1 MNWNRMSLFKLPS
14 KSREF
19 NFHPRYYD
27 ERKERL
33 KKMVELHS
41 GENKTENR
49 VRSIKFR
56 ADLED
61 NWGKSHHKKQV
72 LRSNIRLLVI
82 LGIILM
88 LFYYIFI
95 GLDNAGEFIE
105 NVKQ

>member
-1 MNWNRMSLFKLPS
+1 MNWNKMSLFKLPS

-33 KKMVELHS
+33 QKKIELYS
-41 GENKTENR
+41 GENKSEDR
-49 VRSIKFR
+49 IRSIKFR

-61 NWGKSHHKKQV
+61 QWGNNSYKSQAF
-72 LRSNIRLLVI
+72 RANIRLLVI
-82 LGIILM
+82 LALILA

-95 GLDNAGEFIE
+95 GLDNVGVLLG
-105 NVKQ
+105 NG

>member
-33 KKMVELHS
+33 QKKIELYS

-49 VRSIKFR
+49 VRSMKFR
-56 ADLED
+56 AELED
-61 NWGKSHHKKQV
+61 NWGNSNYKKQA
-72 LRSNIRLLVI
+72 LRSNLRLI
-82 LGIILM
+82 IILALIIT
-88 LFYYIFI
+88 LFYYLFGGI
-95 GLDNAGEFIE
+95 DNVSSMIKDA
-105 NVKQ
+105 Q

>member
-33 KKMVELHS
+33 QKKIELYS
-41 GENKTENR
+41 GENKEENR

-56 ADLED
+56 ANLED
-61 NWGKSHHKKQV
+61 NWGNANHKSQALK
-72 LRSNIRLLVI
+72 SNVRLMVI
-82 LGIILM
+82 LALIIM
-88 LFYYIFI
+88 LFYYIFN
-95 GLDNAGEFIE
+95 GLDNVEELIE
-105 NVKQ
+105 NLK